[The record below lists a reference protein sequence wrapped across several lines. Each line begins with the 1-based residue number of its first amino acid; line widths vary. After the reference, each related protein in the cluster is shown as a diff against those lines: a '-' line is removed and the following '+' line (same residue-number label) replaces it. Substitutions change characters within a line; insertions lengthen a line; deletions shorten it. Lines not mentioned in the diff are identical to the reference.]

1 MPISAP
7 VRSGRSGRFGVAIA
21 FVLLLFLFALALSIV
36 LKPRSHDM
44 PQELSLFQPS
54 SVDRRIS
61 SQPFAQAEAVDGR
74 A

>member
-1 MPISAP
+1 
-7 VRSGRSGRFGVAIA
+7 VAIA

-44 PQELSLFQPS
+44 PQELSQGEVRGPELRTS
-54 SVDRRIS
+54 SGRSCPEPAWRQTD
-61 SQPFAQAEAVDGR
+61 DGR

>member
-1 MPISAP
+1 MPQ
-7 VRSGRSGRFGVAIA
+7 GRGVAIA

-44 PQELSLFQPS
+44 PQELSWLRSSALDGCAALQPL
-54 SVDRRIS
+54 
-61 SQPFAQAEAVDGR
+61 PQAEAVDGR